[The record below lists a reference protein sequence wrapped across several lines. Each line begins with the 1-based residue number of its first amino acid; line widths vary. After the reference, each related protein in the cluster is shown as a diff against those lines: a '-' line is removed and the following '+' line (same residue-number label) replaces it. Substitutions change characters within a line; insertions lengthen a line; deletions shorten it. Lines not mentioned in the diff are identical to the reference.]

1 MLGRE
6 IPREEWARF
15 LDTFSKQHEGWIANV
30 EAVDRRLGDQ
40 EESTRLPLVGI
51 SADKGRQPRIELI
64 VGGRP
69 EAHLTHTINGVKR
82 IWLKP
87 PEEPAHEAIEVEAE
101 DGTIT
106 LLTFQHVPPTQPG
119 RQLPGSA

>member
-1 MLGRE
+1 MLGSE
-6 IPREEWARF
+6 IPREEWIRF

-30 EAVDRRLGDQ
+30 EVGGHKLGDQ
-40 EESTRLPLVGI
+40 EESTRMPLVGI
-51 SADKGRQPRIELI
+51 SADKGRQPRIEVI

-82 IWLKP
+82 VWLKP
-87 PEEPAHEAIEVEAE
+87 PEEPADEAIQVESE

-106 LLTFQHVPPTQPG
+106 LLTFQHVPPTQAE
-119 RQLPGSA
+119 RQLPGRA

>member
-6 IPREEWARF
+6 IPREEWTRF
-15 LDTFSKQHEGWIANV
+15 LDTFSKQHEGWIANLEV
-30 EAVDRRLGDQ
+30 VGRELGDQ

-51 SADKGRQPRIELI
+51 SADKGPQPRIEVI
-64 VGGRP
+64 VGRGP

-82 IWLKP
+82 VWLKP
-87 PEEPAHEAIEVEAE
+87 PEEPADEAIQVESE

-106 LLTFQHVPPTQPG
+106 LVTFQHAAPTQAE
-119 RQLPGSA
+119 RQLPGRA

>member
-6 IPREEWARF
+6 IPREEWIRF
-15 LDTFSKQHEGWIANV
+15 FDTFSKQHAGWIANV
-30 EAVDRRLGDQ
+30 EVLGRTLGDQ
-40 EESTRLPLVGI
+40 AESTRLPLVGI
-51 SADKGRQPRIELI
+51 AADKGPQPRLEVI

-106 LLTFQHVPPTQPG
+106 LLTFQHVPPTQAE
-119 RQLPGSA
+119 RQLPGRA